1 MLYRG
6 YTARHWVATIIF
18 PTLQVPRVT
27 NINFL
32 LTISIHEQEKMSREL
47 INWPPKG
54 ECCDLST
61 NSLHWFHKEKYGSQS
76 GEFVCGYWGLKGQL
90 SLTYRLHFDDH
101 PFIWLCLKGDCTTPK
116 PLLIHVIL
124 MPTLLLG
131 CLWESPINVL
141 DVWPTRHCVLFVF
154 HDDHLVF
161 FS

>member
-1 MLYRG
+1 MQG
-6 YTARHWVATIIF
+6 IIF
-18 PTLQVPRVT
+18 PTLQVPKVT

-47 INWPPKG
+47 INWTPRG

-101 PFIWLCLKGDCTTPK
+101 PFIWLCLKWRLYNPQTFTHSFDFDAYFIIGLPVAK
-116 PLLIHVIL
+116 PNQCARCMTHKAL
-124 MPTLLLG
+124 
-131 CLWESPINVL
+131 
-141 DVWPTRHCVLFVF
+141 CVLFVF

-161 FS
+161 SR